1 MVDLN
6 GTLLAQ
12 IINFLILTGIL
23 ALLAYKPLLRILE
36 GRQKFIAE
44 RLETSERDKM
54 QAEQLK
60 KEYEQQLAAAHT
72 EAQRLVAETINFAE
86 QAKEQILAETRA
98 ANAKLL
104 QTALAEIAAERA
116 GAMARLKDE
125 VVNLS
130 LLTATKIIDRKLDA
144 AVNAELVNETI
155 TKPAE
160 PKSGNLPC

>member
-1 MVDLN
+1 M
-6 GTLLAQ
+6 
-12 IINFLILTGIL
+12 IKC
-23 ALLAYKPLLRILE
+23 KPNSLR
-36 GRQKFIAE
+36 RN
-44 RLETSERDKM
+44 TNSVPPSS
-54 QAEQLK
+54 
-60 KEYEQQLAAAHT
+60 HT